1 MILLELVLELELV
14 LVPELKFCFHIIFK
28 LVNGAQ
34 MGFSTDAIHA
44 GQKPDPVTG
53 AVITPIYQTSTYAQE
68 ELGKHKGY
76 EYGRTQN
83 LTRESL
89 EKNIAVLE
97 KGKFGIAFSSGVAAT
112 QALMSLVKAGDHVI
126 VSNNVY
132 GGTYR
137 LFELVMTD
145 YGINFSWVN
154 TSKLEN
160 IKDAIKENT
169 KMVFLETPTNPMLNI
184 TDLTGAAGICR
195 KNNLISI
202 VDNTFM
208 SPYFQNPLTM
218 GIDIVLHSSTKYIN
232 GHSDVIG
239 GILITNDDK
248 IHNRLRYI
256 QNAAGAIPSP
266 FDCWLV
272 LRSTKTLAVR
282 MERHNKNAVELAEFL
297 NKSDFI
303 KKVFYPGLKSHPQY
317 ELAKKQ
323 MRGFG
328 GMVSVELKDM
338 ETTKKLLKNVKI
350 FTLGESLGGVES
362 LISHPASMTHA
373 SVPKDER
380 EKLGVTDT
388 LVRFSVGIED
398 IEDLIADIKQSIL

>member
-1 MILLELVLELELV
+1 
-14 LVPELKFCFHIIFK
+14 
-28 LVNGAQ
+28 
-34 MGFSTDAIHA
+34 MGFSTDAVHA

-112 QALMSLVKAGDHVI
+112 QALMSLIKAGDHVI

-154 TSKLEN
+154 TSNTKN
-160 IKDAIKENT
+160 IEDAVRKNT
-169 KMVFLETPTNPMLNI
+169 KMVFLETPTNPMLNL
-184 TDLTGAAGICR
+184 TDLKSAAELC
-195 KNNLISI
+195 KKHKLISI
-202 VDNTFM
+202 ADNTFM
-208 SPYFQNPLTM
+208 SPYFQNPLM
-218 GIDIVLHSSTKYIN
+218 LGIDIVLHSSTKYIN

-239 GILITNDDK
+239 GILVTNEEK

-266 FDCWLV
+266 FDCWLI

-282 MERHNKNAVELAEFL
+282 MERHNRNALELAEFL
-297 NKSDFI
+297 SISDFVN
-303 KKVFYPGLKSHPQY
+303 KVYYPGLASHPQH

-328 GMVSVELKDM
+328 GMVSAELKDM

-373 SVPKDER
+373 SVPKKER
-380 EKLGVTDT
+380 EKLGVTET